1 MIPIALKCPFGA
13 GFQHIEPESCHT
25 NFTGMP
31 GTATLNF
38 EFFQRTP

>member
-1 MIPIALKCPFGA
+1 MISTALKCPCGA
-13 GFQHIEPESCHT
+13 GFQHIEPESSLT

-31 GTATLNF
+31 GTAAFSF